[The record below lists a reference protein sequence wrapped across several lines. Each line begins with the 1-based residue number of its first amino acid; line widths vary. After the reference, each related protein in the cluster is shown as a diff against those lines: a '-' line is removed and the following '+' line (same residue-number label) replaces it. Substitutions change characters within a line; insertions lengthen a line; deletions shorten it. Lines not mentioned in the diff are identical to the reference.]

1 MQNVYDRSLKMIR
14 SFGIV
19 RFCPKRLLIALEK
32 NIMMIFQNVGMFI
45 AVSVGFIL
53 TKTLFKTVIVR
64 KTKPYGCVPI
74 AMKN

>member
-1 MQNVYDRSLKMIR
+1 MQNVYDRSLKTIR

-19 RFCPKRLLIALEK
+19 RFRQKRLLTALGK

-45 AVSVGFIL
+45 AVSVGFLL
-53 TKTLFKTVIVR
+53 TKTLLKTVIVR

-74 AMKN
+74 VIRN